1 MYKYMFIDIV
11 LNYINYINN
20 YFYSN
25 TEYIKRRIFLS
36 CIFLFILLCIVIFSI
51 ILFIT
56 VTYII
61 FKKVK
66 SNIDNSGILFY
77 QYNKKSQATLE
88 KYGDY
93 NIKKIY
99 LIRQPFTKLMTLL
112 LNMITFY
119 NYDNIIKNSH
129 ICPYHTLLV
138 FEIKL
143 PKNKRKFIL
152 LEKNNSI
159 NICEKF
165 TVQNTQDMKFINIKN
180 IKNIKNKTTIN
191 KILSTTKERIGVTN
205 YYNWNLFTNNCKKF
219 IKEILIT
226 TGNYNNSCKEFIQ
239 EENVNDLFIKTT
251 TLIPSD
257 FSIHIINSVVNI
269 YNFTEKYLLDN
280 DFVFF

>member
-11 LNYINYINN
+11 LNYMTSYI
-20 YFYSN
+20 YSN
-25 TEYIKRRIFLS
+25 IKNIKYGIFLS
-36 CIFLFILLCIVIFSI
+36 GIFLFILLCIVIFSI
-51 ILFIT
+51 IFFIV

-66 SNIDNSGILFY
+66 INIDNSGILFHE
-77 QYNKKSQATLE
+77 YNKKSRATLE

-93 NIKKIY
+93 EIKKIY

-112 LNMITFY
+112 LNMLTFY
-119 NYDNIIKNSH
+119 NYNKIVNHSNIF
-129 ICPYHTLLV
+129 PYHTLLV

-159 NICEKF
+159 NICEDF
-165 TVQNTQDMKFINIKN
+165 TIQNTQDMKFIH
-180 IKNIKNKTTIN
+180 IKNKTTIN
-191 KILSTTKERIGVTN
+191 KILLTTQERIGATN

-219 IKEILIT
+219 IKEILLTI
-226 TGNYNNSCKEFIQ
+226 GKYNDSCKEFIQ
-239 EENVNDLFIKTT
+239 EENINDVFVKTKPLPT
-251 TLIPSD
+251 EFLL
-257 FSIHIINSVVNI
+257 HIINSVVNI

>member
-1 MYKYMFIDIV
+1 MFIDIV
-11 LNYINYINN
+11 LNYINN

-25 TEYIKRRIFLS
+25 TEYIKRGIFLS

-51 ILFIT
+51 ILFIA

-77 QYNKKSQATLE
+77 QYNKKSRATLE

-93 NIKKIY
+93 EIKKIY
-99 LIRQPFTKLMTLL
+99 LIRQPFTKLMTLI
-112 LNMITFY
+112 LNILTFY
-119 NYDNIIKNSH
+119 NYNKIVNHSNIF
-129 ICPYHTLLV
+129 PYHTLLV

-159 NICEKF
+159 NICQDF
-165 TVQNTQDMKFINIKN
+165 TIQNTQDMKFI
-180 IKNIKNKTTIN
+180 NIKNKTTIN
-191 KILSTTKERIGVTN
+191 KILSTTQERIGDTN
-205 YYNWNLFTNNCKKF
+205 YYNWNLFTNNCIKF

-226 TGNYNNSCKEFIQ
+226 TGNYNDSCKEFIQ
-239 EENVNDLFIKTT
+239 EENVNDVFIKTT
-251 TLIPSD
+251 FIPSD

>member
-11 LNYINYINN
+11 LNYINN

-25 TEYIKRRIFLS
+25 TEYIKRGIFLS
-36 CIFLFILLCIVIFSI
+36 CICLFILLCIVIFSI
-51 ILFIT
+51 ILFIA

-77 QYNKKSQATLE
+77 QYNKKSQTTLE

-93 NIKKIY
+93 KIKKIY
-99 LIRQPFTKLMTLL
+99 LIRQPFTKVMTLL
-112 LNMITFY
+112 LNMITFHNY
-119 NYDNIIKNSH
+119 NKIIKNSD

-159 NICEKF
+159 NICENF

-180 IKNIKNKTTIN
+180 KNKTTIN

-205 YYNWNLFTNNCKKF
+205 YYNWNLFTNNCIKF

-239 EENVNDLFIKTT
+239 EENKDLFIKTT
-251 TLIPSD
+251 FIPSD

-269 YNFTEKYLLDN
+269 YNFTEKYLFDN
-280 DFVFF
+280 NFVFF

>member
-11 LNYINYINN
+11 SNYMTSYI
-20 YFYSN
+20 YSN
-25 TEYIKRRIFLS
+25 IKNIKYGIFLS
-36 CIFLFILLCIVIFSI
+36 GIFLFILLCIVIFSI
-51 ILFIT
+51 IFFIV

-66 SNIDNSGILFY
+66 INIDNSGILFY
-77 QYNKKSQATLE
+77 EYNKKSKATLE

-93 NIKKIY
+93 EIKKIY

-112 LNMITFY
+112 LNMLTFY
-119 NYDNIIKNSH
+119 NYNKIIKNSD

-143 PKNKRKFIL
+143 PKKKRKFIL

-159 NICEKF
+159 NICQDF
-165 TVQNTQDMKFINIKN
+165 TIQNTQDMKFIH
-180 IKNIKNKTTIN
+180 IKNKTTIN
-191 KILSTTKERIGVTN
+191 KILLTTQERIGTTN

-219 IKEILIT
+219 IKEILLTI
-226 TGNYNNSCKEFIQ
+226 GKYNDSCKEFIQ
-239 EENVNDLFIKTT
+239 EENINDVFVKTKPLPT
-251 TLIPSD
+251 EFLL
-257 FSIHIINSVVNI
+257 HIINSVVNI